1 MPHALASVPF
11 SSTEILSLIQIQGN
25 QWKNSDGKF
34 KNTASLVSFESE
46 PTFRT
51 SLELEGLSKTVA
63 DHKVYIGLWL
73 NYVLAVTSRSS
84 TSTLTGS
91 EQYQGLLFSLSPGK
105 CFKDAAPDRTR
116 YFVTPSLV
124 LIVHCTDKNGQGS
137 GYSISWL
144 STALSIH

>member
-1 MPHALASVPF
+1 MPHVLASVPF

-46 PTFRT
+46 PTFCT

-63 DHKVYIGLWL
+63 DHKVYTGLWL

-105 CFKDAAPDRTR
+105 CFRDSAPDRTR
-116 YFVTPSLV
+116 YFIIPSLV
-124 LIVHCTDKNGQGS
+124 LIVRCTDKNGQGS
-137 GYSISWL
+137 G
-144 STALSIH
+144 